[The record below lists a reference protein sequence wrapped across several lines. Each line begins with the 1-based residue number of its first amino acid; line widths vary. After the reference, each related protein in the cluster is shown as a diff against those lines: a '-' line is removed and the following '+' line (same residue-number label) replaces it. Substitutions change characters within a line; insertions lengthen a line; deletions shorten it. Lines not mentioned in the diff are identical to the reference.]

1 MAKRRGKTQHIEFKV
16 NEILAKDGVDIV
28 NVDNTRMH
36 ILTSL
41 DKLKRRFPNGKS
53 WAHRVINTANSA
65 FFNSA
70 TLISQNKGQGCRRHK
85 HPDCDEFWVILSGRM
100 RVEAGEGAGTER
112 IEVSA
117 GDIVY
122 LKKGTG
128 HRLTVISDNPG
139 VRLSV
144 SVEAMRNTYF

>member
-1 MAKRRGKTQHIEFKV
+1 
-16 NEILAKDGVDIV
+16 
-28 NVDNTRMH
+28 
-36 ILTSL
+36 
-41 DKLKRRFPNGKS
+41 
-53 WAHRVINTANSA
+53 
-65 FFNSA
+65 
-70 TLISQNKGQGCRRHK
+70 
-85 HPDCDEFWVILSGRM
+85 M